1 MIRKKLYFHRLRMY
15 ILPSVSEGN
24 DRKYF
29 SVEKERLFLQKIL
42 KEIKTSKKFMEFSYN
57 KQSVAIEF
65 VQGVDSFLNDGKGI
79 ICGKLSRHKDNHSF
93 QLRTK
98 GTATEKEI
106 VVGKNQ
112 VFEARSYFFIDTDN
126 MVIGYLN
133 EVSAPSI
140 KALEDWIYTVTKNSD
155 NIGTIWCEVTGIATK
170 DMINNLKK
178 ADYIGS
184 ISYNM
189 EIPAN
194 LAVEKTNLS
203 ENEYKKLKNQK
214 LVRVRYQLI
223 ADKRN
228 KSTFSDKKDIG
239 NFFNRLRNSQF
250 VKTINVKMKSHKE
263 DHVQEVRLIN
273 NPLNYSIDFDFDGST
288 LGNYNKIISTRIVN
302 EYKKYKDE
310 IADLYT

>member
-1 MIRKKLYFHRLRMY
+1 
-15 ILPSVSEGN
+15 
-24 DRKYF
+24 
-29 SVEKERLFLQKIL
+29 
-42 KEIKTSKKFMEFSYN
+42 
-57 KQSVAIEF
+57 
-65 VQGVDSFLNDGKGI
+65 
-79 ICGKLSRHKDNHSF
+79 
-93 QLRTK
+93 
-98 GTATEKEI
+98 
-106 VVGKNQ
+106 
-112 VFEARSYFFIDTDN
+112 

-273 NPLNYSIDFDFDGST
+273 NPLNYSIDFDFYGST

>member
-15 ILPSVSEGN
+15 TLLSVSKGN

-29 SVEKERLFLQKIL
+29 SVEEERSFLKEIL
-42 KEIKTSKKFMEFSYN
+42 KDIKTSKKFMEFTYN

-65 VQGVDSFLNDGKGI
+65 VQGVKDFLDNGKGI
-79 ICGKLSRHKDNHSF
+79 ICGKLSRRKDNHSF

-106 VVGKNQ
+106 VVEENQ
-112 VFEARSYFFIDTDN
+112 IFEARSYFFIDTDN

-133 EVSAPSI
+133 EMSAPSI

-184 ISYNM
+184 ISYDM

-203 ENEYKKLKNQK
+203 EKDYKKLRNQK
-214 LVRVRYQLI
+214 VVRIKCQLI

-228 KSTFSDKKDIG
+228 ESTFNDENDVSS
-239 NFFNRLRNSQF
+239 FFNSLKNIPF
-250 VKTINVKMKSHKE
+250 VRKINVKMKSHEE

-273 NPLNYSIDFDFDGST
+273 NPLNYSINFDFEGST
-288 LGNYNKIISTRIVN
+288 PGDYNEIISNRIVN

-310 IADLYT
+310 ISDLYT